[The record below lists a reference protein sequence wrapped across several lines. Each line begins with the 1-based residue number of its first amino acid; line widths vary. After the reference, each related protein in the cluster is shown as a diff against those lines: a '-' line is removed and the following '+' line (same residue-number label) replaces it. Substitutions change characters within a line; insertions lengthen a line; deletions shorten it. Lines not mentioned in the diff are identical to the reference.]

1 MSKLKLKGRVK
12 RIVFRHFVL
21 SELKCLESRENR
33 DEFFSH
39 TKDTKQSAHSR
50 QKLLKVTPTLSVLN
64 YHADEQIKIIFKK
77 SLEVVV

>member
-1 MSKLKLKGRVK
+1 MSKLKRKGRIK
-12 RIVFRHFVL
+12 RIVFRQFVL
-21 SELKCLESRENR
+21 SKLKCSESRKNR

-39 TKDTKQSAHSR
+39 TKDTKQSAYSR

-77 SLEVVV
+77 RLEVVV